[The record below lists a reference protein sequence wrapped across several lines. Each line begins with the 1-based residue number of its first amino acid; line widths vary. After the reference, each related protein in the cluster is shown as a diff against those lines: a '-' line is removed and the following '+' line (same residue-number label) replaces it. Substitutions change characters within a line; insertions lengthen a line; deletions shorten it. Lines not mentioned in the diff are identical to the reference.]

1 MNLVP
6 VDIADRMVALARREA
21 LWRGVLIGVICGAG
35 LAVLL
40 IRGLLT

>member
-6 VDIADRMVALARREA
+6 IDIADRMVVLARREA
-21 LWRGVLIGVICGAG
+21 LWRGVLMGVIAGAG